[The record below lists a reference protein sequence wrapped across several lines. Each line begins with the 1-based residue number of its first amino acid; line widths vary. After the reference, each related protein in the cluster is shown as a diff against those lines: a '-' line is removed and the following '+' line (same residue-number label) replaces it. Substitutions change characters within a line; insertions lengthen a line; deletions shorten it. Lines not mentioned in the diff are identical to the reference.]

1 MSEGG
6 PFAVGRKRKR
16 DNEINISGFEKLG
29 VFLALLSIAER
40 IIIMIMY
47 EG

>member
-1 MSEGG
+1 M
-6 PFAVGRKRKR
+6 GRKKR
-16 DNEINISGFEKLG
+16 RSDAINISSIEKLG

-40 IIIMIMY
+40 IIVMILF